1 MGSLINCF
9 VDKERIMKVFSLTV
23 ALFMA
28 SAGAEDLF
36 EKEGWLEL
44 KKYFECGCQANPGV
58 LGGSAT
64 TAMSSCTKTHLDSG
78 DDVFLHKRAFTPADL
93 ESVARTVETGDGKD
107 YDNSCFWIHP
117 WIYENYR
124 NGRRINLNGR
134 RFWLKLYATLPSTVA
149 PKS

>member
-9 VDKERIMKVFSLTV
+9 LDKERITMKVFSLTV
-23 ALFMA
+23 ALLVA

-44 KKYFECGCQANPGV
+44 KKYFECGCQGVLPGV

-64 TAMSSCTKTHLDSG
+64 AAMSSCTKTPSESG

-107 YDNSCFWIHP
+107 FGGDSCFKI
-117 WIYENYR
+117 
-124 NGRRINLNGR
+124 
-134 RFWLKLYATLPSTVA
+134 
-149 PKS
+149 